1 MVVLGACV
9 WDVMLA
15 SDPTCCPVAKKMLR
29 RENQLAP
36 GPYVLE
42 LGIEQ
47 CD

>member
-1 MVVLGACV
+1 MVVLGLWV

-15 SDPTCCPVAKKMLR
+15 SGLTCCPVAKKMLR
-29 RENQLAP
+29 RENQLALR
-36 GPYVLE
+36 PYVLE